1 MHWNLFLLLSSSVS
15 TKVTFITKLDEPKNV
30 IPTPISADALES
42 VLVVVYSSV
51 STKVTFDLELHEPK
65 MESSPINGDAM

>member
-1 MHWNLFLLLSSSVS
+1 MATLFSQ
-15 TKVTFITKLDEPKNV
+15 PKNV

-51 STKVTFDLELHEPK
+51 STKVTFDLELNEPK